1 MASAD
6 AEGQLP
12 CRRSWRK
19 SVQCRVRRLFC
30 CSCLPGEEMD
40 PLQEQDRNIPHVD
53 KRGPEPKETIQ
64 ITVEDLGIV
73 NTSFSTFEEDPHN
86 PRSSMPRSASLVS
99 ACPKAL
105 KKRRLKSLSSLPL
118 QPQTI
123 LGITITS
130 REDDDEEEEDILLY
144 ESGTN
149 STEASG
155 SLLAQPVINLI
166 PPTPS
171 DVADNDQFFDINS
184 EESVARVSSSDGGFV
199 AKDEENC
206 EKRTE
211 RAEAEESL
219 EEFPQAENMV
229 NVDSAAEPGE
239 GQSDHFAEENEA
251 LPTAEG
257 DKQKTR
263 PRLLCNSQVA
273 PLPEHPQ
280 KSESS
285 CAVID
290 TELYIRKY
298 AF

>member
-1 MASAD
+1 MASAV

-19 SVQCRVRRLFC
+19 SVQHRARRLFC

-40 PLQEQDRNIPHVD
+40 PLQQQDRNIHGSPLHPHVD
-53 KRGPEPKETIQ
+53 KYGPGEKETIQ

-73 NTSFSTFEEDPHN
+73 NTSFSMFEEDPPN
-86 PRSSMPRSASLVS
+86 PRNSMARSASLVS

-123 LGITITS
+123 LGSPITS
-130 REDDDEEEEDILLY
+130 REDDDEEEEDMLLY

-149 STEASG
+149 STQASG
-155 SLLAQPVINLI
+155 SLLAQPVIHLI

-171 DVADNDQFFDINS
+171 DVAEDDQFFDINS
-184 EESVARVSSSDGGFV
+184 EESVAHMSGSDGGFV
-199 AKDEENC
+199 AKDGENC

-211 RAEAEESL
+211 RVEAEESL

-229 NVDSAAEPGE
+229 NVDSAAEPEE
-239 GQSDHFAEENEA
+239 GQSDHFAEEKDA

-263 PRLLCNSQVA
+263 QRLLRNSYQVA

-290 TELYIRKY
+290 TK
-298 AF
+298 F

>member
-1 MASAD
+1 
-6 AEGQLP
+6 
-12 CRRSWRK
+12 
-19 SVQCRVRRLFC
+19 
-30 CSCLPGEEMD
+30 MD
-40 PLQEQDRNIPHVD
+40 PLQEQDKNIHGNPQHPHLD
-53 KRGPEPKETIQ
+53 KYGPGEKETIQ

-73 NTSFSTFEEDPHN
+73 NTSFSMFEENPPH
-86 PRSSMPRSASLVS
+86 PRNSMPRSASLVC

-123 LGITITS
+123 LGIQTGS
-130 REDDDEEEEDILLY
+130 RDDDDEEEEDMLLY

-149 STEASG
+149 STQASG

-171 DVADNDQFFDINS
+171 DVADDDQFFDINS
-184 EESVARVSSSDGGFV
+184 EESVAHMPSSDGGFG

-206 EKRTE
+206 EKKTE
-211 RAEAEESL
+211 RVEAEESL

-229 NVDSAAEPGE
+229 NVDSAAEPEE
-239 GQSDHFAEENEA
+239 GQSDHFAEEKEA

-263 PRLLCNSQVA
+263 PRLLRNSYQVA
-273 PLPEHPQ
+273 PLPEDPQ
-280 KSESS
+280 KSESFW
-285 CAVID
+285 AVWL
-290 TELYIRKY
+290 TQNS
-298 AF
+298 A